1 MKTGQECVLH
11 TWKSI
16 QMLSGYKSLLWLHLH
31 VHEFPPKC
39 SYSLFRKMFEL
50 SLHPSGWHRT
60 TTMSGLSPSIF
71 SCSHCAAFRLR
82 QIEATA
88 IQHTFI
94 CLTLFSQ
101 TDNSE
106 ANDWFLWLFVGRWT
120 LVTLDWSVLFPEKS
134 GFLQEQA
141 QGLIL
146 EVWFW
151 TPGTASHQVFLL

>member
-1 MKTGQECVLH
+1 
-11 TWKSI
+11 
-16 QMLSGYKSLLWLHLH
+16 
-31 VHEFPPKC
+31 
-39 SYSLFRKMFEL
+39 
-50 SLHPSGWHRT
+50 
-60 TTMSGLSPSIF
+60 MSVLSPSIF

-146 EVWFW
+146 EN
-151 TPGTASHQVFLL
+151 LLGRSTKLQLLIQLPHLQLPLQYSNSTLGHRQTFAVVNQSSAIMGRLQQNYEEFVICQSSLECSTFSC